1 MEEDRRCVSSLFSQL
16 FLVSSNSY
24 HSTFRTIDVK
34 KHLSYRAIL
43 PPGGQRK
50 TNIKIIF
57 E

>member
-1 MEEDRRCVSSLFSQL
+1 MSSLFSQL

-50 TNIKIIF
+50 RNLKIIF